1 MKIII
6 AGDGKVGSTLVSQ
19 LTVEGHDIT
28 IIDTDRSVL
37 DLSLEQYDIMAVEG
51 NCATMEALKHADI
64 TNADL
69 LIAVTGFDEI
79 NLLCCMTAHAMNN
92 NIHTIARIRNPEYSE
107 QIYAMRD
114 MFALSMV
121 VNPEKMAAVE
131 IGRLLKYPGFLKRD
145 TFSKGRVEIV
155 ELKVDQDSKLCDVS
169 LSQLGDIVKCK
180 VLVCTV
186 VRNGRAFTP
195 DGSFV
200 LKNNDRIFVTAPSEN
215 LTILLKNLGIIPKK
229 AKTIII
235 AGGGKISYYLAQI
248 LEKTSISVTV
258 IEKNRERCQELAALL
273 PDTDIVFGD
282 VSRQQLLES
291 EGLAECDA
299 LVSLTGLDELNIVTS
314 LFGHS
319 MNVSQLITKLG
330 RIENNGVLDTL
341 PIGSII
347 SPKNL
352 CCNSIERYVR
362 ALQNQT
368 GAAVSVHSIADGN
381 GEAMEFRV
389 DESTKNCGIPL
400 KKLKLKKG
408 VLLVCISRKGVT
420 EIPSGD
426 SSFIQGDTVIVVSG
440 SDVIIRNINDIFM

>member
-6 AGDGKVGSTLVSQ
+6 AGDGKVGSMLVSQ
-19 LTVEGHDIT
+19 LAVEKHDIT
-28 IIDTDRSVL
+28 IIDNDRSVL
-37 DLSLEQYDIMAVEG
+37 EDSLEQYDVMAVEG

-79 NLLCCMTAHAMNN
+79 NLLCCVTAHTMNN
-92 NIHTIARIRNPEYSE
+92 KIHTIARIRNPEYSE

-121 VNPEKMAAVE
+121 VNPEKMAAAE
-131 IGRLLKYPGFLKRD
+131 IARLLKYPGFLKRE

-155 ELKVDQDSKLCDVS
+155 ELKVTQESKLCDVP

-215 LTILLKNLGIIPKK
+215 LTLLLKNLGIITKK
-229 AKTIII
+229 AKNIIV
-235 AGGGKISYYLAQI
+235 AGGGKVSFYLAQQ
-248 LEKTSISVTV
+248 LEKTGISVTV
-258 IEKNRERCQELAALL
+258 IEKNYERCQELAVLL
-273 PDTDIVFGD
+273 PDTEIIFGD
-282 VSRQQLLES
+282 VSRQQVLES
-291 EGLAECDA
+291 NGLAECDA

-341 PIGSII
+341 PIGSIV
-347 SPKNL
+347 SPKKL
-352 CCNSIERYVR
+352 CCDSIEKYVR

-368 GAAVSVHSIADGN
+368 GAAISVHSIADGN
-381 GEAMEFRV
+381 AEAMEFRV
-389 DESTKNCGIPL
+389 DNSTRNCGIPL
-400 KKLKLKKG
+400 KKLRLRKG
-408 VLLVCISRKGVT
+408 VLLACISRKGVS
-420 EIPSGD
+420 EIPNGD
-426 SSFIQGDTVIVVSG
+426 SSFIKGDTVIVVSN
-440 SDVIIRNINDIFM
+440 SDVIVQNINDIFM